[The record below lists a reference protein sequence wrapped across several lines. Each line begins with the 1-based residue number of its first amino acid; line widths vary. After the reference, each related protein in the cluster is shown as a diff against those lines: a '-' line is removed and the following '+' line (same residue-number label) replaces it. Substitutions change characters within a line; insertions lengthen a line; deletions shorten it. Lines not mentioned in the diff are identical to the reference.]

1 MAIVSCWPRW
11 CRLLANPDR
20 VSAYNPNPKTCTSIH
35 LASVWAERG
44 RAVCVVDADRNRS
57 ALAYGIRGSL
67 PFAVVPVEAAA
78 KATRHAEVELTVEL
92 AQLLRRVGV
101 PHAVLMAKVDL
112 RQPRAIVDARQALQ
126 SFGLQVLD
134 AEVPLLGAFDKAETQ
149 GLPVSLACDD
159 RGRADPRRMVGWS
172 AYQSVAQ
179 EIECLISKPLSVVS
193 RTPSPL
199 PLSWLA
205 FAGALTGS
213 LLGTVGFQLASSMG
227 WLSF

>member
-1 MAIVSCWPRW
+1 VFITVSGQKGGV
-11 CRLLANPDR
+11 A
-20 VSAYNPNPKTCTSIH
+20 KTCTSIH

-44 RAVCVVDADRNRS
+44 RSVCVVDADRNRS

-67 PFAVVPVEAAA
+67 PFTVVPVEAAA
-78 KATRHAEVELTVEL
+78 KATRNADVVITDGQASSDEEELRHLAVGSDLVLLPTAPKARSVELTVEL

-126 SFGLQVLD
+126 SFGLQVL
-134 AEVPLLGAFDKAETQ
+134 ASEVPLLGAFDKAESQ

-199 PLSWLA
+199 PLSA
-205 FAGALTGS
+205 
-213 LLGTVGFQLASSMG
+213 
-227 WLSF
+227 